1 MAVAGQDL
9 VFAVN
14 GERFEVLSVDPS
26 TTLLDFLRSNT
37 RFKSVKLSCGEDKF
51 VNFYV
56 YLFLSEFVCE
66 YSINSC
72 LTLVC
77 SINGCSITTSDG
89 LGNTEKG
96 FHPIHKRFAGFH
108 ASQCGFCTPGMC
120 ISLYS
125 ALSNAH
131 NSKNSKSTPHYLT
144 ASAAEKSIV
153 GNLCR
158 CTGYRPIADACKSFA
173 ADVDIEDLGFNSFW
187 RKGESREEMLKKL
200 PPYNPDKDLFT
211 FPEFLKEKIK
221 RQQRN
226 VLDQTRYRW
235 STPVSIAE
243 LQEILTATNRE
254 GDRGLMK
261 LVVGNTGIGYYK
273 EEKQYGRY
281 IDISHIPEMS
291 MIKKDDRGIEIGAA
305 VTISKVIDALMEENT
320 SAYVFKKI
328 GIHMDK
334 VANHFI
340 RNSGSIGGNLVMAQS
355 KNFPSDITTLLL
367 AADASVHMINSGRH
381 EKLRMGEFL
390 VSPPIIDT
398 KTFLLKVHIPSWAAS
413 STTGFLFETYRAAP
427 RPLGN
432 ALPYINAAFL
442 AVVSHDASSK
452 GIIVEK
458 CRLAFGSFGGYHSI
472 RAREVE
478 DFLTGKLL
486 SHSVLYEAVRLLKG
500 VIVPSIET
508 SYTEYKKSL
517 AIGFLFDFLYP
528 LIESGSWDSERKHI
542 DGHVNPT
549 ISPPLLSSAQ
559 QVFESKEY
567 HPVGEAVI
575 KVGAELQASGE
586 AIYVDDIPS
595 LPNCVHG
602 ALIYSTKPLARIKS
616 IGFRENVAPIGVL
629 AVITFKDIPQMG
641 KNIGYISMFGTG
653 LLFADELTI
662 CAGQIIA
669 LVIADTQKHADLA
682 AKLAVVEYDLRNIE
696 SPVLSVEDAVKKSS
710 FFEVPPVYYPEP
722 VGDISKGMAEAD
734 QKIRSVELRIG
745 SQYFFYMETQTSLV
759 FPDEDKCLV
768 VYSSTQA
775 AEYTQFAIAAC
786 LGIPERNVR
795 VITRRLG
802 GGFGGKAIKSML
814 IATACAL
821 AAQKL
826 QRPVRM
832 YLNRKTDMV
841 MAGGRHPMKIIYSVG
856 FRSDGKL
863 TALELNVLVD
873 AGIDVDVS
881 LILPLNIVNSLKTY
895 DWGALSFDIKV
906 CKTNLPSRTS
916 LRAPGEVQ
924 GSYIAESIIENVA
937 SSLNMDVDVVRRINV
952 HTYESLRKF
961 YKEVAGE
968 PDEYTLP
975 LLWDKLE
982 ISSDFKRRVESVKE
996 FNHGNIWRKRGIARV
1011 PIVYQVKNRPTP
1023 GKVSILRDGSVVVEV
1038 AGIEMGQGLWTKV
1051 QQMVA
1056 YGLGMI
1062 KVDGSDQDLLERIR
1076 LLQIDTLSMTQSS
1089 YTAGSTTSE
1098 NCCEAVRLC
1107 CVILAERLKPIM
1119 DQILENART
1128 VTWDM
1133 LIQQA
1138 YAQSVD
1144 LSARTFYKPES
1155 SSAEYLNYGVVASE
1169 VEVDIVTGRTEIIR
1183 SDIIY
1188 DCGRSLNPAVDLGQ
1202 IEGAFV
1208 QGIGFYMYEEYTT
1221 DGNGLV
1227 IEEGTW
1233 DYKIPTIDTIP
1244 KQFNVQILNSGHHK
1258 NRVLSSKASGE
1269 PPLLGAASVHC
1280 ATRSAI
1286 KEARKQY
1293 LSWNC
1298 NNGDC
1303 RDTSDING
1311 FELPIPAIMP
1321 VVKQLCG
1328 LESVEKYLELKT
1340 YP

>member
-1 MAVAGQDL
+1 MAGEDL
-9 VFAVN
+9 VFNVN
-14 GERFEVLSVDPS
+14 GEKFEVLSVDPS
-26 TTLLDFLRSNT
+26 TTLLEFLRSNT
-37 RFKSVKLSCGEDKF
+37 RFKSVKLSCGEGGCGACIAI
-51 VNFYV
+51 
-56 YLFLSEFVCE
+56 LSKYDPVLDQVEE

-72 LTLVC
+72 LTLLC
-77 SINGCSITTSDG
+77 SINGCSITTSEG

-108 ASQCGFCTPGMC
+108 ASQCGLCTPGMC

-131 NSKNSKSTPHYLT
+131 NSRNSNSSPEYLT
-144 ASAAEKSIV
+144 ALAAEKSIA

-173 ADVDIEDLGFNSFW
+173 ADVDIEGLGFNSFW
-187 RKGESREEMLKKL
+187 RKGDSREEMFKKL
-200 PPYNPDKDLFT
+200 PPYNPDKDLVN
-211 FPEFLKEKIK
+211 FPDFLKERIK
-221 RQQRN
+221 RQQN
-226 VLDQTRYRW
+226 VLDQKRYHW
-235 STPVSIAE
+235 STPISVAE
-243 LQEILTATNRE
+243 LQEILATTNPG

-261 LVVGNTGIGYYK
+261 LVVGNTGTGYFK
-273 EEKQYGRY
+273 EEKQYARY

-328 GIHMDK
+328 GIHMEK

-367 AADASVHMINSGRH
+367 AADASVYMINAGKH
-381 EKLRMGEFL
+381 EKLRMGEYL
-390 VSPPIIDT
+390 VSPPILDT
-398 KTFLLKVHIPSWAAS
+398 KTVLLKVHIPCWMVS
-413 STTGFLFETYRAAP
+413 STTGLLFETYRAAP
-427 RPLGN
+427 RPIGS

-442 AVVSHDASSK
+442 AVVSHDPSSRS
-452 GIIVEK
+452 ITVDK
-458 CRLAFGSFGGYHSI
+458 CRLAFGSYGGHHSI

-478 DFLTGKLL
+478 DFLTGKVL
-486 SHSVLYEAVRLLKG
+486 SHSILYEAVRLIKG
-500 VIVPSIET
+500 IIVPSTET
-508 SYTEYKKSL
+508 SYPGYKKSL
-517 AIGFLFDFLYP
+517 AVGFLFDFLYP
-528 LIESGSWDSERKHI
+528 LVEGSSWDSGRKHV
-542 DGHVNPT
+542 DGHVDPT
-549 ISPPLLSSAQ
+549 ISLPLLSSAQ

-575 KVGAELQASGE
+575 KFGAEMQASGE

-602 ALIYSTKPLARIKS
+602 AFIYSTKPLAWIKNV
-616 IGFRENVAPIGVL
+616 GFRGNMAPIGVL
-629 AVITFKDIPQMG
+629 AVITVKDIPRVGQ
-641 KNIGYISMFGTG
+641 NIGYKSMFGAG
-653 LLFADELTI
+653 LLFADEVTI

-669 LVIADTQKHADLA
+669 FVVAETQKHAEMAANLA
-682 AKLAVVEYDLRNIE
+682 EVEYDAMNIGT
-696 SPVLSVEDAVKKSS
+696 PVLSVEDAVKRGSL
-710 FFEVPPVYYPEP
+710 FEVPPEYYPEP
-722 VGDISKGMAEAD
+722 IGDISKGMAEAD
-734 QKIRSVELRIG
+734 RKIRSVELRLG
-745 SQYFFYMETQTSLV
+745 SQYFFYMETQTALAL
-759 FPDEDKCLV
+759 PDEDKCLV
-768 VYSSTQA
+768 VYSSTQSP
-775 AEYTQFAIAAC
+775 EYTQSVIATC
-786 LGIPERNVR
+786 LGIPDHNVR
-795 VITRRLG
+795 VITRRVG
-802 GGFGGKAIKSML
+802 GGFGGKAIKSMPV
-814 IATACAL
+814 ATACAL

-826 QRPVRM
+826 QRPVR
-832 YLNRKTDMV
+832 
-841 MAGGRHPMKIIYSVG
+841 I
-856 FRSDGKL
+856 SDGKL
-863 TALELNVLVD
+863 TALELIILID
-873 AGIDVDVS
+873 AGVDVDVS
-881 LILPLNIVNSLKTY
+881 PMIPLNIINSLKKY

-937 SSLNMDVDVVRRINV
+937 SSLNIDVDVVRRINL
-952 HTYESLRKF
+952 HTYESLSKF
-961 YKEVAGE
+961 YKQVAGE

-982 ISSDFKRRVESVKE
+982 ISADFGRRVESVKE
-996 FNHGNIWRKRGIARV
+996 FNLRNVWHKRGISRV
-1011 PIVYQVKNRPTP
+1011 PIIHQVVHRPTP
-1023 GKVSILRDGSVVVEV
+1023 G
-1038 AGIEMGQGLWTKV
+1038 KV

-1062 KVDGSDQDLLERIR
+1062 KCEGSEDLLERIR
-1076 LLQIDTLSMTQSS
+1076 LLQTDTFSMAQSS

-1107 CVILAERLKPIM
+1107 CIILVERLKPTM
-1119 DQILENART
+1119 NQILENSRL

-1155 SSAEYLNYGVVASE
+1155 STAEYLNYGVGASE
-1169 VEVDIVTGRTEIIR
+1169 VEVDLVTGRTEIIR

-1188 DCGRSLNPAVDLGQ
+1188 DCGKSLNPAVDLGQ
-1202 IEGAFV
+1202 IEGAYV
-1208 QGIGFYMYEEYTT
+1208 QGIGFFMYEEYTT
-1221 DGNGLV
+1221 NENGLV

-1258 NRVLSSKASGE
+1258 NRILSSKASGE
-1269 PPLLGAASVHC
+1269 PPLLVAASVHC

-1286 KEARKQY
+1286 REARKQY

-1298 NNGDC
+1298 ANGEC
-1303 RDTSDING
+1303 RDKTDIG
-1311 FELPIPAIMP
+1311 FELPVPAIMP
-1321 VVKQLCG
+1321 VVKELCG
-1328 LESVEKYLELKT
+1328 LESVEKYLECKT